1 MTVLQTVLTKVL
13 SNLQN
18 YPGPLVQSC
27 LVSCVANTGIS
38 LADHYFQDIGST
50 LLQTSCLFFLKN
62 IFTIVTTFSYK
73 ISPYHIEGWTFSN
86 WWETKMG
93 ASSSSASATGEN
105 AKNSEQSMNN
115 FGLVNMA
122 DTGDNG
128 SSFTFN
134 LVEVLTCVVAVLM
147 GIFLLRYCCIKKRQQ
162 NLLRM
167 QRNVQEAVQVVVA
180 PHAARLPVLSGPPP
194 SAHPPTQP
202 AYPLQELPPY
212 SAQKTTPEQI
222 GAAVMKNY
230 M

>member
-18 YPGPLVQSC
+18 YPGPLVQLC
-27 LVSCVANTGIS
+27 PLSCVGNTGIS
-38 LADHYFQDIGST
+38 LADHYFKT
-50 LLQTSCLFFLKN
+50 LGLLCIKHLFLKN
-62 IFTIVTTFSYK
+62 IFTIVIIFSYT

-86 WWETKMG
+86 WLKTKMG

-128 SSFTFN
+128 NSFTFN
-134 LVEVLTCVVAVLM
+134 LVEVLTCVLAVLM

-202 AYPLQELPPY
+202 ASLPASRTTTLQR
-212 SAQKTTPEQI
+212 S
-222 GAAVMKNY
+222 KNIA
-230 M
+230 